1 MKVNDLRDKT
11 NEDLNKELVSLK
23 EELFKLRFQHA
34 TRRLENPIQLR
45 TVRRD
50 IARVKTIIRER
61 ELQADKKA

>member
-1 MKVNDLRDKT
+1 MKANDLRERT
-11 NEDLNKELVSLK
+11 IEDLNEELVSLK
-23 EELFKLRFQHA
+23 DELFKLRFQHA

-61 ELQADKKA
+61 EIQAEKQA

>member
-1 MKVNDLRDKT
+1 MKANELRTKSD
-11 NEDLNKELVSLK
+11 EDLNQELVSLK

-50 IARVKTIIRER
+50 IAKVKTIIRER
-61 ELQADKKA
+61 EIQAEKKA